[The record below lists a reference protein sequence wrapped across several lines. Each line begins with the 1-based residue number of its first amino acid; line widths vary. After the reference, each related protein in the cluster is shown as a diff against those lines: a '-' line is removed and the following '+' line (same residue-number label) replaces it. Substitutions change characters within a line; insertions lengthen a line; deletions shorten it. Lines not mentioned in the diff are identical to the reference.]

1 MPRPFALVAT
11 PDQWHR
17 AAHQG
22 TGFDPEARAV
32 ELAWSVEPAFDQASG
47 SWPGPAG
54 LAFDPWCRLYH
65 SRPEEGQ
72 VERVL
77 WAAADPSA
85 EAVDVFAPPPGG
97 LGQFEPAEEPGPLAD
112 PVALACDEDGRLF
125 VAEAGGGRVLVYDLW
140 ERRLLR
146 RVLVPGRPLDLASC
160 GDEVWVLLGEP
171 PGLAVLEART
181 GPLSAPV
188 ALPGDLAAPSR
199 LALCP
204 LGPAFALEAGGSPD
218 ARVIPLA
225 EPAEAFSVPGAT
237 DLTFQ
242 SPGILVVAR
251 LPGQDFLRFT
261 VTPGSRQALGPLR
274 ARGYDGRG
282 IALSP
287 DGRIAFWSDRGL
299 RHSVPAPKR
308 YEREGRV
315 VTFRLDGGAFQAAW
329 GRLFVDACVP
339 RGARLRVHCAASDE
353 PEELASP
360 ELPRTPPANAESL
373 TVHRPDLSPPMPPL
387 ALVPGAGEV
396 TQTLHRRETDLELSW
411 VRRAD
416 ADPFATYEAP
426 VLAPHGRYLWVTLEL
441 QGDGRA
447 SPRVR
452 ALRAEHPSHDLLR
465 RLPKVYSREE
475 TAAEFL
481 RRYLMPLEGLVDELG
496 GLSFGRRALL
506 DPDSAPA
513 EALPW
518 LAGFLGL
525 VLDELWPEAV
535 RRQLIAEAT
544 WLFRFRGTV
553 PGLLRFLEIVLGRR
567 PVLIEGFRV
576 RGLGGAFAGGA
587 GPLAS
592 RAVLGAG
599 FRVGGAVGRPGE
611 AAVAGTGDLED
622 AFETHAHRFSLVLPV
637 ELDPERLAMV
647 GHLLET
653 HRPAHTLFELCTVE
667 TGVRV
672 GLRLHLGLT
681 SLVGRTGGFGTLQV
695 GGSLLGRN
703 RVVGRPGP
711 GTVPGASRAGED
723 SRVG

>member
-1 MPRPFALVAT
+1 VPRPFALVAT
-11 PDQWHR
+11 ADQWHR

-32 ELAWSVEPAFDQASG
+32 ELAWSVEPAFDQTSG
-47 SWPGPAG
+47 VFPGPAG

-65 SRPEEGQ
+65 SRPEAGQ

-77 WAAADPSA
+77 WAAPEPAG
-85 EAVDVFAPPPGG
+85 EEVDLFAAPPGG
-97 LGQFEPAEEPGPLAD
+97 RGQFEAAQAPAPLAD
-112 PVALACDEDGRLF
+112 PIALACDEDGRLF
-125 VAEAGGGRVLVYDLW
+125 VAEAGAGRLLVYDLW

-146 RVLVPGRPLDLASC
+146 RVRVPGRPLDLAAD
-160 GDEVWVLLGEP
+160 GRRVWVLLGEP
-171 PGLAVLEART
+171 PGLVVMEART
-181 GPLSAPV
+181 GPRSAP
-188 ALPGDLAAPSR
+188 LPLPPDVAAPSR
-199 LALCP
+199 LALCS
-204 LGPAFALEAGGSPD
+204 LGPAFALESAGSPD
-218 ARVIPLA
+218 ARIVPLA
-225 EPAEAFSVPGAT
+225 EPAGAFAVPGAT
-237 DLTFQ
+237 DLAFQ
-242 SPGILVVAR
+242 CPGTLVVAR
-251 LPGQDFLRFT
+251 LPGQDFLRFA
-261 VTPGSRQALGPLR
+261 VAPDSRQALGPLR

-282 IALSP
+282 VARAP
-287 DGRIAFWSDRGL
+287 DGRIAFWSERGL
-299 RHSVPAPKR
+299 RHAVPAPRR
-308 YEREGRV
+308 YGREGRV
-315 VTFRLDGGAFQAAW
+315 VTFRLDSGAFQTAW

-339 RGARLRVHCAASDE
+339 RGAGLRVHCAVSDE
-353 PEELASP
+353 PEELMSP
-360 ELPRTPPANAESL
+360 ELPRTPPSNAGSL
-373 TVHRPDLSPPMPPL
+373 AVHRPDLSPPMPPL
-387 ALVPGAGEV
+387 ALVPGPGEV
-396 TQTLHRRETDLELSW
+396 GQPLHRRETDLELPW

-416 ADPFATYEAP
+416 TDPFETYEAP
-426 VLAPHGRYLWVTLEL
+426 ILAPHGRYLWVTLEL
-441 QGDGRA
+441 RGDGRS

-465 RLPKVYSREE
+465 RLPRVYSREE
-475 TAAEFL
+475 TSAEFL
-481 RRYLMPLEGLVDELG
+481 RRYLMPLEGLVEELA

-506 DPDSAPA
+506 DPESVPA

-525 VLDELWPEAV
+525 VLDERWPVEV
-535 RRQLIAEAT
+535 RRQLIAEAA

-567 PVLIEGFRV
+567 PVLIEHFRV
-576 RGLGGAFAGGA
+576 RGLGGAFAGGP
-587 GPLAS
+587 GPLVS

-599 FRVGGAVGRPGE
+599 FRVGGAVGRAGE
-611 AAVAGTGDLED
+611 ATVAGTGDLAD

-647 GHLLET
+647 EHLLEI

-711 GTVPGASRAGED
+711 GTLPGASRAGQD

>member
-1 MPRPFALVAT
+1 MPRPFALVAS

-32 ELAWSVEPAFDQASG
+32 ELAWSVEPAFDRASG
-47 SWPGPAG
+47 LFPGPAG

-65 SRPEEGQ
+65 SRPEAGQ

-77 WAAADPSA
+77 WAAPDPAA
-85 EAVDVFAPPPGG
+85 EAVDLFAPPPEG
-97 LGQFEPAEEPGPLAD
+97 LGQFAPDEEPGPLAD

-125 VAEAGGGRVLVYDLW
+125 AAEAGAGRVLVYDLW

-146 RVLVPGRPLDLASC
+146 RVLVPGRPLDLGEA
-160 GDEVWVLLGEP
+160 GRAVWVLLGDP
-171 PGLAVLEART
+171 PGLVVVEARI
-181 GPLSAPV
+181 GPRPVPV
-188 ALPGDLAAPSR
+188 ALPAGLAAPSR
-199 LALCP
+199 IALCP
-204 LGPAFALEAGGSPD
+204 LGPVFVLESAGSPE
-218 ARVIPLA
+218 ARVVPLT
-225 EPAEAFSVPGAT
+225 EPAGAFPVPGAT
-237 DLTFQ
+237 DLAFQ
-242 SPGILVVAR
+242 GLGALVVAR
-251 LPGQDFLRFT
+251 LPGQDFLRFA
-261 VTPGSRQALGPLR
+261 VASGSRQALSPLR

-282 IALSP
+282 IARAP
-287 DGRIAFWSDRGL
+287 DGRIAFWSERGL
-299 RHSVPAPKR
+299 RHAVPAPRR

-315 VTFRLDGGAFQAAW
+315 VTFRLDSGAFQTAW

-339 RGARLRVHCAASDE
+339 RGAGLRVHCAVSDE

-360 ELPRTPPANAESL
+360 ELPRTPAANAGSL

-387 ALVPGAGEV
+387 ALVPGLGEV
-396 TQTLHRRETDLELSW
+396 SLPLHRRETDLELPW

-416 ADPFATYEAP
+416 ADLFETYEAP

-441 QGDGRA
+441 RGDGRS

-465 RLPKVYSREE
+465 RLPRVYSREE
-475 TAAEFL
+475 SSAEFL
-481 RRYLMPLEGLVDELG
+481 RRYLMPVEGLVDELA

-506 DPDSAPA
+506 DPESAPA

-525 VLDELWPEAV
+525 VLDERWAVEV
-535 RRQLIAEAT
+535 RRQLIAEAA
-544 WLFRFRGTV
+544 WLFRFRGTA

-567 PVLIEGFRV
+567 PILIEHFRV
-576 RGLGGAFAGGA
+576 RGLGGAFAGGS

-592 RAVLGAG
+592 RAVLGGG

-611 AAVAGTGDLED
+611 AAVDGTGDLAD
-622 AFETHAHRFSLVLPV
+622 AFKTHAHRFSLVLPV
-637 ELDPERLAMV
+637 DLDPERLAMV
-647 GHLLET
+647 EHLLET
-653 HRPAHTLFELCTVE
+653 HRPAHTLFELCTIE

-681 SLVGRTGGFGTLQV
+681 SLVGRTGGFGTLQA

-703 RVVGRPGP
+703 RVLGRPGP
-711 GTVPGASRAGED
+711 GTVAGASRAGED
-723 SRVG
+723 TRVG